1 MAKIWPR
8 QVQIRPRRVETSPEI
23 LIEAPLAEVNGS
35 GGQKLELGKF
45 TKMVGGHGKTAL
57 RPQSDAKQMSLFVP
71 RSDGSHDVD
80 VEEKE
85 AKEILRNDPTAR
97 GAHLGRARLPAST
110 INGRRGAA
118 GP

>member
-1 MAKIWPR
+1 MEQCAAIPIAPR
-8 QVQIRPRRVETSPEI
+8 QQSRLDSLLAYPCFF
-23 LIEAPLAEVNGS
+23 PLV
-35 GGQKLELGKF
+35 
-45 TKMVGGHGKTAL
+45 
-57 RPQSDAKQMSLFVP
+57 QMSLFVP